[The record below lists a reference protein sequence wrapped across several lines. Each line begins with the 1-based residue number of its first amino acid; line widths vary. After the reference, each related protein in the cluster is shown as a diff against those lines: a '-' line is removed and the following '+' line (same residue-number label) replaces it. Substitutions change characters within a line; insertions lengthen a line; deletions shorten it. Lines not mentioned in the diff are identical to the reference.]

1 MEAAK
6 TPSAHTKRGIK
17 MNGYAEVI
25 VWMWFLPVALF
36 IVLPLTMLCCWLV
49 WRAVAPRKARLAFA
63 VREIKAIKPEMLAKA
78 GV

>member
-1 MEAAK
+1 
-6 TPSAHTKRGIK
+6 

-36 IVLPLTMLCCWLV
+36 IVLPLVMLCCWLV

-78 GV
+78 GA